1 MKRIVVAVVCA
12 GLCVSAAGCQSSP
25 NRAGEGAVIGGL
37 IGAGAGAII
46 GHQSGERDKGALI
59 GGLAGALAGVLTGSQ
74 VQKDPAQQV
83 AASQPQQAVQ
93 PQQPARAANPIAR
106 FVRCRNNCSSA
117 LSSNCRVVSGMI
129 HAIVCPS
136 TSTATAC
143 LIFSSGT
150 LSPTGIPKVG
160 RRALKSVSTSP

>member
-1 MKRIVVAVVCA
+1 MKRIVAAAVCA

-59 GGLAGALAGVLTGSQ
+59 GGLAGALAGGLTGSQ

-93 PQQPARAANPIAR
+93 PQQPARAANPSQMSVEQIIDMTKRGVHEDVIADRIRLTGSR
-106 FVRCRNNCSSA
+106 FS
-117 LSSNCRVVSGMI
+117 
-129 HAIVCPS
+129 
-136 TSTATAC
+136 
-143 LIFSSGT
+143 
-150 LSPTGIPKVG
+150 LSPADVEYLQQNGVHQKVIAAMQG
-160 RRALKSVSTSP
+160 Y